1 MFKQIINED
10 SSDTTKASPAPESV
24 GDDDNMDLDAVIGDA
39 FKSVLPTEL
48 PSKDKSL
55 PLPPDDDDN
64 DLENAIG
71 EAFKSISDIKGKDRK
86 QEEQVNDDELN
97 AMIAQSFQK
106 AVGISKSDSH
116 IDNDDMENAITQAFK
131 TAMAGTSATS
141 QMSAREAAIRSLAV
155 EISHQVQDH
164 LKTTSLCHLCP
175 LYLDYPN
182 WTIMF

>member
-1 MFKQIINED
+1 MSSSKVEQTVASFETESEPTNDSTELDQAIGDVFKQIINED

-106 AVGISKSDSH
+106 AVDISKSDSH
-116 IDNDDMENAITQAFK
+116 IDNDDMEMQ
-131 TAMAGTSATS
+131 
-141 QMSAREAAIRSLAV
+141 SLRHSKRQWLALAPHHKCLP
-155 EISHQVQDH
+155 EK
-164 LKTTSLCHLCP
+164 LL
-175 LYLDYPN
+175 
-182 WTIMF
+182 